1 MHSLSCEAA
10 HVGHLLNA
18 AMGETVCMCFDAL
31 DLLTKAHKAE
41 SLSHKDLDLQE
52 GVEVVILFW

>member
-18 AMGETVCMCFDAL
+18 AVGETVSVCFNAL
-31 DLLTKAHKAE
+31 DLLTRAHKAE
-41 SLSHKDLDLQE
+41 SLSDKELDLQE
-52 GVEVVILFW
+52 